1 MKRSKSLLSI
11 ILPAHNEEGGI
22 QHAVDE
28 IGKVIQTCNIAYEFI
43 VIDDGSRDNTYSK
56 VCELIDQKNYVIK
69 AIKFSRNFGK
79 EAAILAGLK
88 NAAGDIV
95 ITMDADLQHPPE
107 IIPEMIQAW
116 EQGAHI
122 VSAVKEN
129 RSQDRF
135 IARFRAGIFNGIL
148 TRLGGID
155 IRNSSDFKL
164 LDREV
169 VDVIVHQIPE
179 RIRFYRGLADWIGY
193 QQTTIPFTVANR
205 NNGEGKWSTWGLIEL
220 ATTAIV
226 SFTSVPLRII
236 TILGCITLVF
246 GFVVAIDALW
256 GWFNNQAV
264 SGFVTIIMTLLLLGS
279 FIMISLGIVGEYIAK
294 IYDEIKARPSYLVE
308 SRKGFDTQ

>member
-43 VIDDGSRDNTYSK
+43 VVDDGSRDNTYSK
-56 VCELIDQKNYVIK
+56 VCELIDQKNYAIK

-88 NAAGDIV
+88 NAAGNIV

-122 VSAVKEN
+122 VSAVKKN
-129 RSQDRF
+129 RSQDSF
-135 IARFRAGIFNGIL
+135 ITRFRAGIFNGIL

-169 VDVIVHQIPE
+169 VDVIVHQFPE

-193 QQTTIPFTVANR
+193 QQTSIPFTVASR
-205 NNGEGKWSTWGLIEL
+205 NAGEGKWSTWGLIEL

-226 SFTSVPLRII
+226 SFTSVPLRIV
-236 TILGCITLVF
+236 TILGCITLAF

-256 GWFNNQAV
+256 SWFNNQAV
-264 SGFVTIIMTLLLLGS
+264 SGFTTIIMTVLLLGS

-308 SRKGFDTQ
+308 SRKGFDNQ